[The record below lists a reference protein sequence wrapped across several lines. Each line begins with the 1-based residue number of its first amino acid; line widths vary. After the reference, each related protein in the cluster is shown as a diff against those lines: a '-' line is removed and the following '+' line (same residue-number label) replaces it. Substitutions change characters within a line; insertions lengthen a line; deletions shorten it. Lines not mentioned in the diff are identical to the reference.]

1 MLLHCLAGV
10 EPALPEHETE
20 HHEASY
26 VWMYGGTGQDVG
38 GKERVGVESI
48 LIFEVKLPEVVVVG
62 GVSVR
67 RFGRWC
73 RVTELPEHA
82 APATISS

>member
-62 GVSVR
+62 GVASALEMVR
-67 RFGRWC
+67 
-73 RVTELPEHA
+73 VHELLNR
-82 APATISS
+82 SRRR

>member
-1 MLLHCLAGV
+1 MPLHCLAGV

-38 GKERVGVESI
+38 GKERVGVKSI

-62 GVSVR
+62 GVGVR
-67 RFGRWC
+67 CVSGDG
-73 RVTELPEHA
+73 A
-82 APATISS
+82 ASRNSLNTLRRRR